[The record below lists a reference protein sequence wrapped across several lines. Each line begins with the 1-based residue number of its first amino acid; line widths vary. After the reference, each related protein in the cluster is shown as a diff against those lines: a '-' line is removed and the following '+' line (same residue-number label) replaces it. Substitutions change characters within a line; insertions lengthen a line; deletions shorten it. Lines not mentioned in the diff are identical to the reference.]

1 MKQTRF
7 ASSFFIFYA
16 YRMKEKSFTLPSFA
30 KINWFLKVLGR
41 REDGFHELCT
51 SFQTVSLFDEL
62 TFEEYDEILL
72 TCNEPQI
79 PLDETNLILGAA
91 QILRNE
97 LAIKKGAKIHLEKRI
112 PAPGGL
118 GGGSSNAATALLGL
132 AVLWNLKP
140 KFEKLKEF
148 GAKLG
153 SDVPF
158 FFYGGTALG
167 TGRGTEIVSIDDLT
181 EKYLLIVTP
190 SVKVSTREAFSRLNA
205 PYLTK
210 ETSKSIL
217 KICQIE
223 AHNFNLK
230 LSQLKNDFEKSV
242 FEFQP
247 EISRVKTKLLQ
258 LGAVQAAL
266 SGSGASV
273 FAIFD
278 KEETRQATLKALE
291 EETNW
296 RKFAVATISRNQF
309 REAFKRCHGLLPI
322 SF

>member
-1 MKQTRF
+1 MTKRF
-7 ASSFFIFYA
+7 
-16 YRMKEKSFTLPSFA
+16 KLPSFA
-30 KINWFLKVLGR
+30 KINWQLRILGKR
-41 REDGFHELCT
+41 DDGFHELCT
-51 SFQTVSLFDEL
+51 IFQTVSLTDEI
-62 TFEEYDEILL
+62 TFEDNDDFIL
-72 TCNEPQI
+72 TCNNASI
-79 PLDETNLILGAA
+79 PTDETNLITKAA
-91 QILRNE
+91 QMLRNE
-97 LAIKKGAKIHLEKRI
+97 FEVKKGAKIHLNKQI
-112 PAPGGL
+112 PVPGGL
-118 GGGSSNAATALLGL
+118 GGGSSNAAAALLGL
-132 AVLWNLKP
+132 ATLWDLQIDFDKLLKI
-140 KFEKLKEF
+140 

-158 FFYGGTALG
+158 FFFGGTALG
-167 TGRGTEIVSIDDLT
+167 TGRGTKIVPLNDIT
-181 EKYLLIVTP
+181 ETFGLIVTP
-190 SVKVSTREAFSRLNA
+190 NVDVSTAEAFARLNA

-223 AHNFNLK
+223 ANNFRLRQSK
-230 LSQLKNDFEKSV
+230 LINDFEKSV

-247 EISRVKTKLLQ
+247 EIKRVKNKLFE
-258 LGAVQAAL
+258 LGAIQASL

-309 REAFKRCHGLLPI
+309 REAFYYCSRLLPI

>member
-1 MKQTRF
+1 MTN
-7 ASSFFIFYA
+7 SF
-16 YRMKEKSFTLPSFA
+16 KLPSFA
-30 KINWFLKVLGR
+30 KINWQLRILGKR
-41 REDGFHELCT
+41 DDGFHELCT
-51 SFQTVSLFDEL
+51 IFQTVSLSDEL
-62 TFEEYDEILL
+62 TFEENDEFIL
-72 TCNEPQI
+72 TCNNASI
-79 PLDETNLILGAA
+79 PTGEKNLINKAA

-97 LAIKKGAKIHLEKRI
+97 FEVKKGAKLHLDKQI

-118 GGGSSNAATALLGL
+118 GGGSSNAAVALLGL
-132 AVLWNLKP
+132 ATLWDLQIDFDNL
-140 KFEKLKEF
+140 LKI

-158 FFYGGTALG
+158 FFFGGTAFG
-167 TGRGTEIVSIDDLT
+167 TGRGTEIVPMIDIN
-181 EKYLLIVTP
+181 ESFGLIVTP
-190 SVKVSTREAFSRLNA
+190 NADISTAEAFSRLNA

-217 KICQIE
+217 KLCQIE
-223 AHNFNLK
+223 ADNFQLRQSK
-230 LSQLKNDFEKSV
+230 LINDFEKSV
-242 FEFQP
+242 FEAEP
-247 EISRVKTKLLQ
+247 EIKRVKDKLSE
-258 LGAVQAAL
+258 LGATQTSL

-309 REAFKRCHGLLPI
+309 REAFNHCSRLLPI

>member
-1 MKQTRF
+1 MTN
-7 ASSFFIFYA
+7 SF
-16 YRMKEKSFTLPSFA
+16 KLPSFA
-30 KINWFLKVLGR
+30 KINWQLRILGKR
-41 REDGFHELCT
+41 DDGFHELCT
-51 SFQTVSLFDEL
+51 IFQTVSLSDEI
-62 TFEEYDEILL
+62 TFEENDEFIL
-72 TCNEPQI
+72 TCNNASI
-79 PLDETNLILGAA
+79 PTDEKNLINKAA

-97 LAIKKGAKIHLEKRI
+97 FEVKNGAKLHLDKQI

-118 GGGSSNAATALLGL
+118 GGGSSNAAVGLLGL
-132 AVLWNLKP
+132 ATLWDLQIDFDNL
-140 KFEKLKEF
+140 LKI

-158 FFYGGTALG
+158 FFFGGTAFG
-167 TGRGTEIVSIDDLT
+167 TGRGTEIVPMIDIN
-181 EKYLLIVTP
+181 ESFGLIVTP
-190 SVKVSTREAFSRLNA
+190 NANISTAEAFSRLNA

-223 AHNFNLK
+223 ADNFQLRQSK
-230 LSQLKNDFEKSV
+230 LINDFEKSV
-242 FEFQP
+242 FEAEP
-247 EISRVKTKLLQ
+247 EIKRVKDKLSE
-258 LGAVQAAL
+258 LGATQTSL

-309 REAFKRCHGLLPI
+309 REAFNHCSRLLPI